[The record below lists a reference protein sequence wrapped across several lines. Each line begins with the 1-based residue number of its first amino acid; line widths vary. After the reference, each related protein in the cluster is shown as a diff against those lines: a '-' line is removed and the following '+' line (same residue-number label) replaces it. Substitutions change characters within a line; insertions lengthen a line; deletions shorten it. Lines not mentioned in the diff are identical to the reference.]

1 MVEEDVA
8 AQNSASDED
17 DELENEPSD
26 DAPEDAESQR
36 PAPEAT
42 TAKWA
47 IRGAVVGAVAGSAV
61 GAGVGVL
68 VARRPEALKQV
79 TGLIG
84 GNAKQIASAA
94 GVAAADVVASRG
106 LNQLVSGDENGD
118 RAQVMKQSAMEAG
131 AAAAKAARDSLVSLR
146 QEAGSSG

>member
-1 MVEEDVA
+1 VAEEETA
-8 AQNSASDED
+8 AQKSATDED
-17 DELENEPSD
+17 DEVEDEPSD
-26 DAPEDAESQR
+26 DAPEDDESQS
-36 PAPEAT
+36 EAAEQT
-42 TAKWA
+42 TTRWA

-68 VARRPEALKQV
+68 VARRPEALRQL

-146 QEAGSSG
+146 QEGGSS

>member
-1 MVEEDVA
+1 MVEQEIA
-8 AQNSASDED
+8 AQKPASEED
-17 DELENEPSD
+17 DELENESSD
-26 DAPEDAESQR
+26 EAPEDQAQD
-36 PAPEAT
+36 AAAEAT
-42 TAKWA
+42 TARWA
-47 IRGAVVGAVAGSAV
+47 IRGAVVGAVAGSAI

-118 RAQVMKQSAMEAG
+118 RAEVMKQSAMEAG

>member
-1 MVEEDVA
+1 MAEEDIA
-8 AQNSASDED
+8 AQKSGSDED

-26 DAPEDAESQR
+26 GAPEDAESQG
-36 PAPEAT
+36 AAAEAT
-42 TAKWA
+42 TARWA

-68 VARRPEALKQV
+68 VARRPEALRQV
-79 TGLIG
+79 PGLIG
-84 GNAKQIASAA
+84 GNARQIASAA
-94 GVAAADVVASRG
+94 GVAAADVVASKG
-106 LNQLVSGDENGD
+106 LTHLVSGDQNGD
-118 RAQVMKQSAMEAG
+118 RAQLMKESAMEAG

>member
-1 MVEEDVA
+1 MVEEDIA
-8 AQNSASDED
+8 AQKSASDEG
-17 DELENEPSD
+17 DEVENEPSE
-26 DAPEDAESQR
+26 DAPEDAESQSAAAE
-36 PAPEAT
+36 PT
-42 TAKWA
+42 TARWA

-61 GAGVGVL
+61 GAGIGVL
-68 VARRPEALKQV
+68 VARRPEALRQV
-79 TGLIG
+79 TELIE

-106 LNQLVSGDENGD
+106 LSQLVSGDGNGD
-118 RAQVMKQSAMEAG
+118 RGQLMKQSAMEAG

>member
-1 MVEEDVA
+1 VVEQEIA
-8 AQNSASDED
+8 EQKSESDEGD
-17 DELENEPSD
+17 DLENESSD
-26 DAPEDAESQR
+26 EAPEDESQSAAAE
-36 PAPEAT
+36 PT
-42 TAKWA
+42 TARWA

-61 GAGVGVL
+61 GAGVGAL
-68 VARRPEALKQV
+68 IARRPEALRQL

-146 QEAGSSG
+146 QEGGSS

>member
-1 MVEEDVA
+1 MRT
-8 AQNSASDED
+8 SKTS
-17 DELENEPSD
+17 
-26 DAPEDAESQR
+26 R
-36 PAPEAT
+36 AT
-42 TAKWA
+42 KHLRRTRV
-47 IRGAVVGAVAGSAV
+47 RGAVVGAVAGSAV

-68 VARRPEALKQV
+68 VARRPEALRQL

-106 LNQLVSGDENGD
+106 LKQLVSGDENGD
-118 RAQVMKQSAMEAG
+118 RGQVMKQSAMEAG

-146 QEAGSSG
+146 QEGGSS

>member
-1 MVEEDVA
+1 VVEEDIA
-8 AQNSASDED
+8 AQKSASDED

-26 DAPEDAESQR
+26 DAPEGAESQ
-36 PAPEAT
+36 PAAAEPT
-42 TAKWA
+42 TARWA

-61 GAGVGVL
+61 GAGVAVL
-68 VARRPEALKQV
+68 VARRPEALRQV

-84 GNAKQIASAA
+84 GNARQIASAA
-94 GVAAADVVASRG
+94 GVAAAGVVASKG

-118 RAQVMKQSAMEAG
+118 RGQLMKQSAKEAG
-131 AAAAKAARDSLVSLR
+131 AAAAKAARDTLVSLR